1 MNLAN
6 LSFNQLFAQA
16 EEIGAKYQNPEE
28 RETLAKE
35 IAQST
40 EQVAELVFQFAKKTA
55 IAAYQILTSEK
66 AIHIYRSIILAIV
79 LTMTVI
85 GIGLY
90 KAAQHYWSEYG
101 QQPTLQLY
109 TYTKRRKRIAQWQ
122 LSRWIRLA
130 AQKGRDRLSNEWA
143 NLVTLVSVGVY
154 GL

>member
-16 EEIGAKYQNPEE
+16 EEIGAKCQNPEE
-28 RETLAKE
+28 REAIIKS

-40 EQVAELVFQFAKKTA
+40 KNAA
-55 IAAYQILTSEK
+55 IAAYQVATSEK

-79 LTMTVI
+79 LTMAVI

-90 KAAQHYWSEYG
+90 KAAQHYWTEYG
-101 QQPTLQLY
+101 QQPTLRLY
-109 TYTKRRKRIAQWQ
+109 AYARRRQRIAQWQ

-130 AQKGRDRLSNEWA
+130 ARKGRDRVSNEWA
-143 NLVTLVSVGVY
+143 NLVTLVSFSWY